1 MTKDKNHNKDDILTV
16 CDFCGKNIPKT
27 SNVLVCE
34 KTQDGKNVNICFDC
48 IESYYKE
55 MSYAIK
61 KRANLSS
68 MKNTLANRLR
78 PSSIKR
84 YLDDYIIG
92 QEKAKKILSV
102 AIYNHYKMIKIK
114 QEAKTGTIGKDLEK
128 TNVLMLGPSGC
139 GLCA

>member
-1 MTKDKNHNKDDILTV
+1 MNSIRNKENILAV
-16 CDFCGKNIPKT
+16 CDLCGKNIPKT
-27 SNVLVCE
+27 SNALISE
-34 KTQDGKNVNICFDC
+34 KTRDGKNINICFDC

-55 MSYAIK
+55 MSYAIR
-61 KRANLSS
+61 KRTNLSNKS
-68 MKNTLANRLR
+68 QQANKLR
-78 PSSIKR
+78 PSAIKA
-84 YLDDYIIG
+84 YLDEYIIG